1 MTSKPIRFAVGL
13 TAAAALSVAP
23 ALAQAQSNLA
33 AAGAGGSLEY
43 FSSQY
48 DDSTWAAANLIDGS
62 PDQGWSGQSGGPQAF
77 VVGFRGGALAEL
89 EDVIVNPYSREN
101 PDNWVREVEIQVS
114 TTYPFRGFRKVGT
127 LSLGPE
133 GTDHVFSFDRPTP
146 ARYLKVVFLANGG
159 GGYMQAGEVR
169 AIGRL
174 LEGAAPAPAYRA
186 LHETATIES
195 FSSQYDDSGW
205 AAANLIAPDTVPG
218 QWAGRNAAVQ
228 EVVVALAAP
237 SSVTDVAIG
246 NYVREDLKNWARS
259 AEILLSPE
267 SSYKGFVSAGTLEM
281 PPRGELHT
289 LTLDRPTPARY
300 VKVVFRSN
308 GGGGYMEAGRI
319 RIYQAEESGGDGG
332 GGEGGG
338 GESIAVQLEAT
349 GRAVTQEIHFATDS
363 AEILPASEPV
373 LREIAE
379 VLRAQPGLELIIE
392 GHTDGVGT
400 AEHNLDLSRRR
411 ADAVKR
417 WLVDRLGIAEV
428 RLTTVGYGL
437 TKPVADNANEEGRA
451 RNRRVELV
459 RKD

>member
-1 MTSKPIRFAVGL
+1 MTPKPIRLATGL
-13 TAAAALSVAP
+13 LAAAALSGAP
-23 ALAQAQSNLA
+23 AVAQAQSNLA
-33 AAGAGGSLEY
+33 AVGAGGQLLS
-43 FSSQY
+43 FASQY
-48 DDSTWAAANLIDGS
+48 DDSTWAAANLIDGT
-62 PDQGWSGQSGGPQAF
+62 PDKGWSGQSAGAQAF
-77 VVGFRGGALAEL
+77 VLGFRGGALAEL
-89 EDVIVNPYSREN
+89 EDVIVNPYSRES

-114 TTYPFRGFRKVGT
+114 TTYPFRGFRKAGT

-133 GTDHVFSFDRPTP
+133 GTEHVFSFDRPTP
-146 ARYLKVVFLANGG
+146 ARYLKLVFLANGG

-169 AIGRL
+169 AIGKL
-174 LEGAAPAPAYRA
+174 VEGSAPAPAYRA
-186 LHETATIES
+186 LHEAATVES

-205 AAANLIAPDTVPG
+205 AAANLIAPDTVRG

-228 EVVVALAAP
+228 EVVVALPAP
-237 SSVTDVAIG
+237 SAVTDVAVS
-246 NYVREDLKNWARS
+246 NYAREDPKNWARS
-259 AEILLSPE
+259 AEVLLSPE
-267 SSYKGFVSAGTLEM
+267 SAYKGFVSAGTLEM

-300 VKVVFRSN
+300 VKVVFRRN

-319 RIYQAEESGGDGG
+319 RIYQTEDSGDGG
-332 GGEGGG
+332 GGGA
-338 GESIAVQLEAT
+338 ESIAAQLETT

-363 AEILPASEPV
+363 ADILPGSEPV

-379 VLRAQPGLELIIE
+379 VLRAQPDLELIIE

-417 WLVDRLGIAEV
+417 WLVDRLGIGEV

-437 TKPVADNANEEGRA
+437 TKPVADNASEDGRA

-459 RKD
+459 RRD

>member
-1 MTSKPIRFAVGL
+1 MTPKSIRCAIGL
-13 TAAAALSVAP
+13 FAAAGLSGAP
-23 ALAQAQSNLA
+23 AVAQAQSNVA
-33 AAGAGGSLEY
+33 AAGAGGQLVS
-43 FSSQY
+43 FASQY
-48 DDSTWAAANLIDGS
+48 DDSAWAAANLIDGS
-62 PDQGWSGQSGGPQAF
+62 PDKGWSGQSAGAQAF
-77 VVGFRGGALAEL
+77 VIAFRGGALAEL
-89 EDVIVNPYSREN
+89 EDVVVNPYSRES

-114 TTYPFRGFRKVGT
+114 TTYPFRDFRKVGT

-146 ARYLKVVFLANGG
+146 ARYLKLVFLSNGG
-159 GGYMQAGEVR
+159 GGYMQAGE
-169 AIGRL
+169 AKAMGRL
-174 LEGAAPAPAYRA
+174 VDGSTPAPAYDA
-186 LHETATIES
+186 LHEGATIES
-195 FSSQYDDSGW
+195 FSSQYDEGDW
-205 AAANLIAPDTVPG
+205 AAANLIAPDAVDG
-218 QWAGRNAAVQ
+218 QWAGKNAAAQ
-228 EVVVALAAP
+228 EVVVALPEATT
-237 SSVTDVAIG
+237 VTDVAVN
-246 NYVREDLKNWARS
+246 NYAREDPSNWART
-259 AEILLSPE
+259 AEVLLSPE

-289 LTLDRPTPARY
+289 LTLERPTPARY
-300 VKVVFRSN
+300 VKVVFRRN

-319 RIYQAEESGGDGG
+319 RIYQAEQAPGDGG
-332 GGEGGG
+332 GGGAQ
-338 GESIAVQLEAT
+338 SIAAQLETT

-379 VLRAQPGLELIIE
+379 VLGAQPGLELIIE

-417 WLVDRLGIAEV
+417 WLVDRLGIGEV

-437 TKPVADNANEEGRA
+437 TKPVADNASEDGRA

-459 RKD
+459 RRGQ